1 MKTMSWTDER
11 LDSFAAETGR
21 RFDSLEVRVDERFD
35 AVDRRFEE
43 VDRRFEEV
51 DRRFDEVDR
60 RLDVIDRRLDRF
72 EDRMDDLGR
81 TIHRTML
88 QLGGGMIATLAIGL
102 IGVIVTNG

>member
-11 LDSFAAETGR
+11 LEDFAAQTGR

-35 AVDRRFEE
+35 A